1 MPGPPRTRSTTPPP
15 TLRLIHPPPPPLPG
29 QPNPTPPV
37 NTSPDHP
44 IFKHTRADRTGRT
57 TYGGLDG
64 QPHPDSAP
72 TPRRRSRRRRRRPIA
87 TAARRALFA
96 APVAAIGRALHALVG
111 LPRLMF
117 SKLLSKPKRSA
128 RSGSDP
134 APLSAGASR
143 TTSVKEREKLVA
155 AVLSQALKREA
166 DGRTVLRSSDADHRI
181 FADVLVAGS
190 GEPKLPDEVFP
201 RLKWG
206 GVFAYVGTHEQS
218 VERLAE
224 AFDGKRGFVL
234 EQPPT
239 AIHAAP
245 AGVRIPGIT
254 PQGTYFTARKTAL
267 IQPGDTTDRFT
278 YEVHL
283 TRQEDAP
290 NGYIV
295 TKQVPT
301 YAALLWR
308 LKKKFPGQDPDAL
321 AERARKLVDTIFPT
335 FLTREAAILKIL
347 AKHLPEPFNSR
358 VPSCLD
364 VVKNDRGMV
373 TELTMNWLRNGG
385 KPLPQIDFARQAAEL
400 LTVLHDHA
408 RVIHLDLRL
417 DNFVITEEGVGFVD
431 FGSACRIGEDLGE
444 SPMIET
450 LFSEMMRTSQI
461 QRMLGKMLERG
472 DVTNNQMREVHG
484 KVDKT
489 VDAFYLAVQIAKPTN
504 NPELR
509 QLIDFNPNSEEAQRL
524 KALTAAILRP
534 KNPHLA
540 EFKTAADILRGIRR
554 IEARLQASR
563 SAA

>member
-1 MPGPPRTRSTTPPP
+1 M
-15 TLRLIHPPPPPLPG
+15 
-29 QPNPTPPV
+29 

-64 QPHPDSAP
+64 QPHPDRALASAP
-72 TPRRRSRRRRRRPIA
+72 RSRRRRHRPIA
-87 TAARRALFA
+87 PASRWCSPTERLALA
-96 APVAAIGRALHALVG
+96 WHTLLR

-117 SKLLSKPKRSA
+117 SKLLNKPRRAA

-134 APLSAGASR
+134 APLAAGGSPGR

-155 AVLSQALKREA
+155 AVLGQALKREA
-166 DGRTVLRSSDADHRI
+166 EGRTVLRSSDADHRI
-181 FADVLVAGS
+181 FADVLLAGS

-218 VERLAE
+218 VQRLAE

-234 EQPPT
+234 EQHPT

-245 AGVRIPGIT
+245 AGVRIPGVT
-254 PQGTYFTARKTAL
+254 PQGIYFTARKTAL

-295 TKQVPT
+295 TKQVPSYST
-301 YAALLWR
+301 LLWR

-321 AERARKLVDTIFPT
+321 AERARKLVDTVFPT

-347 AKHLPEPFNSR
+347 AKHLPEPFGQR

-364 VVKNDRGMV
+364 VVTNDKGMV

-417 DNFVITEEGVGFVD
+417 DNFVITEDGVGFVD
-431 FGSACRIGEDLGE
+431 FGSSCRIGEDLGE

-472 DVTNNQMREVHG
+472 DVTNHQMREVHG

-554 IEARLQASR
+554 IEARLQAAR